1 MVKTIRLT
9 YSIFL
14 FYGNHAMSFFRA
26 LFGRP
31 KDCDPYHNFTV
42 DGTHPALQRG
52 GAKNITA
59 LYTSPK
65 TQSSQRA
72 QARQPSLKTS
82 RSPKNSVRSI
92 FQVIKD
98 EFQLSIES
106 LAEPNSNNPTLLSTQ
121 NPTLMSTSPIK
132 TRLSSRIAELRREI
146 AQKKR

>member
-42 DGTHPALQRG
+42 DGTHPAL
-52 GAKNITA
+52 
-59 LYTSPK
+59 
-65 TQSSQRA
+65 QRA

-121 NPTLMSTSPIK
+121 NPTLMPTSPIK